1 LETVNVSVTTT
12 SGTGTLINGFT
23 YVSQKV
29 LLSGG
34 GWQDAEG
41 NPLALGTVQVYL
53 QQDVEVHGV
62 QLCAGIK
69 DSLSLD
75 SSGNVTGSPTLWG
88 PVVYQAV
95 AYSAKGEKAWKG
107 TISVPNAASF
117 SLTPA

>member
-1 LETVNVSVTTT
+1 MA
-12 SGTGTLINGFT
+12 
-23 YVSQKV
+23 QKCT
-29 LLSGG
+29 LSGG

-53 QQDVEVHGV
+53 QQDVEVGSV

-75 SSGNVTGSPTLWG
+75 SNGNVTSSPTLWG
-88 PVVYQAV
+88 PVTYQAT
-95 AYSAKGEKAWKG
+95 AYSANGEQAWKG

>member
-1 LETVNVSVTTT
+1 MA
-12 SGTGTLINGFT
+12 
-23 YVSQKV
+23 QKCII
-29 LLSGG
+29 SGG
-34 GWQDAEG
+34 AWQDAEG
-41 NPLALGTVQVYL
+41 NALARGTVQVYL
-53 QQDVEVHGV
+53 QQDVEVGSV

-107 TISVPNAASF
+107 TISVPNATSF
-117 SLTPA
+117 SLIPA

>member
-1 LETVNVSVTTT
+1 MA
-12 SGTGTLINGFT
+12 
-23 YVSQKV
+23 QKCT
-29 LLSGG
+29 LSGG

-53 QQDVEVHGV
+53 QQDVEVGNV

-69 DSLSLD
+69 DSLPLD

-88 PVVYQAV
+88 AVTYQAA
-95 AYSAKGEKAWKG
+95 AYSAKGEQVWKG
-107 TISVPNAASF
+107 TIIVPNAASF